1 MRLFAAILLVLTTA
15 CMGLAQDPEP
25 GWTFYGRLQ
34 GSSNGSGVVLKAD
47 PSVGYRFNNHFE
59 AYAGLPAYF
68 VNQSSGGAMNGIGNA
83 YLGFTLLADNP
94 SLRYT
99 SNLVATAPTGDKDRG
114 FSTGRVTVDWTNTFS
129 RRFSSFMPYASAGI
143 ANTVSDTS
151 FFVRPFSSLG
161 LVSHFDGGA
170 LISLGNITSV
180 GASGY
185 AVRASGEQRV
195 ISKVIQRR
203 ESTTGRGRGSSG
215 RVFETEIETVGPA
228 EIANDHGFSM
238 WLSVSPTTKMDFQ
251 IGYNRSVR
259 YELDSLFFGIGF
271 RVGK

>member
-1 MRLFAAILLVLTTA
+1 MRLFAAILLVLATA
-15 CMGLAQDPEP
+15 GMGLAQDPEP
-25 GWTFYGRLQ
+25 GWTFYGRFQ
-34 GSSNGSGVVLKAD
+34 GSSNGSGMVLKAD
-47 PSVGYRFNNHFE
+47 PSLGYTFNRHFE
-59 AYAGLPAYF
+59 AYAGLPVYF
-68 VNQSSGGAMNGIGNA
+68 VNESSGGSMNGVGNV
-83 YLGFTLLADNP
+83 YLGFTLSTDNP
-94 SLRYT
+94 SVRYT
-99 SNLVATAPTGDKDRG
+99 SNLVATAPTGDKEMG
-114 FSTGRVTVDWTNTFS
+114 FSTGRVTVDWTNTVS
-129 RRFSSFMPYASAGI
+129 RSFSSFMPFASAGI

-170 LISLGNITSV
+170 LIGLGNIISV

-195 ISKVIQRR
+195 ISKVIHRQG
-203 ESTTGRGRGSSG
+203 SATGRGRGNSG

-228 EIANDHGFSM
+228 EIASDHGFST